1 MQTTYSSAFKAK
13 MVQRMAGPSGRS
25 AAALSKE
32 VGVSQ
37 TSLSNW
43 LRTAKV
49 RRMGDEP
56 GREQD
61 ARRPEDWSADEKLAA
76 VSEARGLDESELGE
90 FLRRRGIHQSQLAQW
105 QQVALEALGSPSKSS
120 RSSADSKRLRELEKQ
135 LLRKDR
141 ALAETAALLV
151 LQKKVRAIWGAGD
164 DDTEPETDE

>member
-1 MQTTYSSAFKAK
+1 MQTTYGAAFKAK
-13 MVQRMAGPSGRS
+13 MVQRMAGPEGRS

-49 RRMGDEP
+49 RPMDDAR
-56 GREQD
+56 GRSQLE
-61 ARRPEDWSADEKLAA
+61 RRPEDWSADEKLAA
-76 VSEARGLDESELGE
+76 VSEARGLDEAKLGE

-105 QQVALEALGSPSKSS
+105 QQTALDALGGPSKPS
-120 RSSADSKRLRELEKQ
+120 RPSADSKRVRELEKQ

-151 LQKKVRAIWGAGD
+151 LQKKARAIWGAGD

>member
-1 MQTTYSSAFKAK
+1 
-13 MVQRMAGPSGRS
+13 MAGPTARS
-25 AAALSKE
+25 AADLSKE

-49 RRMGDEP
+49 RRMTDE
-56 GREQD
+56 RETGSD
-61 ARRPEDWSADEKLAA
+61 ARRPEDGSAQEKLTA
-76 VSEARGLDESELGE
+76 VIEAGGLGESELGE
-90 FLRRRGIHQSQLAQW
+90 FLRRRGIHQSQWAQW
-105 QQVALEALGSPSKSS
+105 QRAALEALGAPSKSS
-120 RSSADSKRLRELEKQ
+120 RSTAEWKRVRELEKE
-135 LLRKDR
+135 LLRKDK